1 MTWDTGWTIQGM
13 ISGKDKRLYFLQMVH
28 NGSGAHLVSC
38 RIGIDGSSSRRKA
51 EGREFDYSPPPTA
64 EVKNEWSC
72 ISLLPIR
79 LCGVGRDSYIF
90 FYTYTKC
97 YFITFCCVSSNPD
110 SSSMCGLSRNVVQ
123 EGSCLN
129 DDKFSSSGDK
139 LLV

>member
-38 RIGIDGSSSRRKA
+38 RTGIDGSSSRRKA

-90 FYTYTKC
+90 FTP
-97 YFITFCCVSSNPD
+97 I
-110 SSSMCGLSRNVVQ
+110 RNVISLHFAALAVIRTAAACVA
-123 EGSCLN
+123 CLEMWYR
-129 DDKFSSSGDK
+129 KARA
-139 LLV
+139 

>member
-1 MTWDTGWTIQGM
+1 M
-13 ISGKDKRLYFLQMVH
+13 ISGKDKRLYFLQIVH

-79 LCGVGRDSYIF
+79 FVVWAVTAISF
-90 FYTYTKC
+90 FTP
-97 YFITFCCVSSNPD
+97 I
-110 SSSMCGLSRNVVQ
+110 RNVISLHFAALAVIRTAAACVA
-123 EGSCLN
+123 CLEMWYR
-129 DDKFSSSGDK
+129 KARA
-139 LLV
+139 